1 MASLSLVVWLSILK
15 YFYFFIFFLIV
26 YNTMS
31 RVNFFANKN
40 ESDEEQSRQRY
51 LQYLRVASQNS
62 ALKESAE
69 FDTEIAKP
77 VERPI
82 TEILS
87 DESEVSRVLQEYLTK
102 LLILPDGRKKNINE
116 SDIDY
121 LQRVNPVNFVI
132 TRLNPSQKRI
142 ILTNYQQILADIK
155 DIKMLPSA
163 FVNYIDNYERLYQ
176 ETGGVK
182 GFPNSSVVIAEIRA
196 LRQVLPDTRQIQR
209 SINNLRGAQAM
220 FRSDMTRQL
229 NTLSRDAIDRL
240 QNLEN
245 TVGNINYDE
254 IQRIITN
261 GFFDISRDNRIN
273 ADDIYARLVERL
285 EELPTR
291 QDMDQINT
299 VIYRQIEQVAT
310 QLNEIGDRSATDKAD
325 LINRLEQYFTQI
337 DSVLMNKVNTNDLR
351 DIDLMLKR
359 IYELSLRTEQ
369 TSELLGEKIEGI
381 AGQSQESIDKNQI
394 LESLK
399 LEAMQRG
406 ENINDPAILSRII
419 MESNRL
425 FNTGG
430 RGTSR
435 RSKRQPIMSLVS
447 GRGIHIENE
456 PKFIEFGKYALS
468 IKKLNNGCLDAKNLK
483 SGGSIKDLSNITISE
498 DLQEILTSLIDTQ
511 KFNEKHLQK
520 LESNEK
526 RIFSKLINQS
536 GLYGKYK
543 IKLVPSVQEQT
554 ENDRFILLKGI
565 YTAGNDS
572 NVVLKE
578 LKQLIIKFMNDGRL
592 PRKEALETLYELNV
606 VSM

>member
-1 MASLSLVVWLSILK
+1 
-15 YFYFFIFFLIV
+15 
-26 YNTMS
+26 MS